1 MNNLPIAKPYF
12 DGTEKKAICEV
23 LASGWVTQGVK
34 VARFEEIVAHYV
46 GAKFAVA
53 TSSCTSALHL
63 SLLAL
68 GIGKGDEVILPSF
81 TFVATANAVEYV
93 GAKPIFCDIDL
104 KSFNIDPIQI
114 MRKVTKKTKAM
125 LLVHLFGLSADM
137 FPILKIA
144 KQHKFHIIEDCACSL
159 GETYRGKH
167 TGIFGKA
174 GCFSFHPRKVIT
186 TGEGG
191 MIVTNDS
198 KIAQIAKI
206 LRSHGETTSDLAR
219 YKHHGWLP
227 SSFDVLGYNYRMTDI
242 QGAIGISQ
250 MQILDKMITIRK
262 QKAEK
267 YTTLLNELNWIE
279 TPYVPNGFRHV
290 YQSYVCLINKNSFFG
305 SVAKAHS
312 FRNNL
317 MAALDDA
324 GIATRQGTYA
334 VHTLGFY
341 KNKYG
346 YKNADF
352 PNSFE
357 ADQLSI
363 ALPLFAGMS
372 SAEQTYAV
380 ENIISLGNNL
390 LSR

>member
-1 MNNLPIAKPYF
+1 MKSIPIARPYF
-12 DGTEKKAICEV
+12 EGTEKKAIGEV

-34 VARFEEIVAHYV
+34 VARFEEMVAHYV

-53 TSSCTSALHL
+53 TTSCTSALHL
-63 SLLAL
+63 SLVAL
-68 GIGKGDEVILPSF
+68 GIGRGDEVILPSF

-104 KSFNIDPIQI
+104 NSFNIDPNQI
-114 MRKVTKKTKAM
+114 IHKATKKTKAI
-125 LLVHLFGLSADM
+125 LPVHLFGLSADM
-137 FPILKIA
+137 FPILTIA
-144 KQHKFHIIEDCACSL
+144 KQYKFHIVEDCACSL
-159 GETYRGKH
+159 GGTYRGKH

-198 KIAQIAKI
+198 KIARIVKI
-206 LRSHGETTSDLAR
+206 LRSHGETVSDLS
-219 YKHHGWLP
+219 KHNHRGWLS

-250 MQILDKMITIRK
+250 MQILDKMITSRK

-267 YTTLLNELNWIE
+267 YDALLNKLSWIK
-279 TPYVPNGFRHV
+279 TPYAPNGIRHA
-290 YQSYVCLINKNSFFG
+290 YQSYVCLINKNRFCG

-317 MAALDDA
+317 MAALDTA
-324 GIATRQGTYA
+324 GISTRQGTYA
-334 VHTLGFY
+334 LHTLGFY

-357 ADQLSI
+357 ADRLSI

-372 SAEQTYAV
+372 SAEQAYAV
-380 ENIISLGNNL
+380 ENIISSGNGL
-390 LSR
+390 LSQ